1 MENHQDLE
9 DSGEEESTNPLLPSS
24 ELDPVSKS
32 DTSQGQSTLKSC
44 LASEFRFPKNKRKRG
59 HRRAGSGG
67 WSRQCPGYCV
77 VPLVLQPIAV
87 LTWIRQIIEAELFD
101 HSSIVADNE
110 GTFFYPMLIDIDDW
124 ISATVSSLL
133 GRGFSVGLIVQVIL

>member
-1 MENHQDLE
+1 MHTLSAAILDNIFIHNQAAELELHIFEKNQKQAMENHQDLE

-67 WSRQCPGYCV
+67 WSRQCPGE
-77 VPLVLQPIAV
+77 PDSQ
-87 LTWIRQIIEAELFD
+87 
-101 HSSIVADNE
+101 
-110 GTFFYPMLIDIDDW
+110 
-124 ISATVSSLL
+124 
-133 GRGFSVGLIVQVIL
+133 